1 MSYMDKNSIQT
12 NSWIKIKMKDILE
25 FIKDIPK
32 IINSSDGLE
41 SMMGLIALCVVTP
54 IILLI
59 GLVVY
64 KLVEYFLF

>member
-1 MSYMDKNSIQT
+1 
-12 NSWIKIKMKDILE
+12 MKEIFQ

-32 IINSSDGLE
+32 MINSSDGLE

-64 KLVEYFLF
+64 KLIEYFLF

>member
-1 MSYMDKNSIQT
+1 
-12 NSWIKIKMKDILE
+12 MKEIFQ

-32 IINSSDGLE
+32 MINSSDGLE

>member
-1 MSYMDKNSIQT
+1 
-12 NSWIKIKMKDILE
+12 MKEIFQ

-32 IINSSDGLE
+32 MINSSDGLE
-41 SMMGLIALCVVTP
+41 SMMGLIALSVVTP

-59 GLVVY
+59 LGVVY